1 MLQHSLLTAPDDV
14 FLQTAQDARARFNS
28 DGLSSTVINEVR
40 QIIWSY
46 HAASRRS
53 FPWREYISPY
63 HVVVSEVMLQQTQTY
78 RVEQKFVAFVERFPT
93 FESLANAP
101 FDEVLRYWKGLGY
114 NRRAQNLQRIAQ
126 AIHTEHC
133 DIVPNNPELLQKLPG
148 LGAATA
154 SSICTFIHNTPTAF
168 LETNVRTV
176 LIYFF
181 FDASRP
187 VHDKELLPIA
197 EKLLDRTQPRE
208 WYYALMDVGVLLKK
222 RVGNLTRLSNAYTKQ
237 SRFEGSRRQIRGKI
251 LELLLASP
259 ARSMQELESL
269 VNDKQ
274 ARTAE
279 VIEELLREK
288 FLVLKNNVLYLKK

>member
-1 MLQHSLLTAPDDV
+1 MLQHSLHSSSDDA
-14 FLQTAQDARARFNS
+14 FLETAQEARARFS
-28 DGLSSTVINEVR
+28 SEGLSSTVINEVR

-53 FPWREYISPY
+53 FPWREHITPY
-63 HVVVSEVMLQQTQTY
+63 RVIVSEVMLQQTQTY
-78 RVEQKFVAFVERFPT
+78 RVEPKFVAFIERFPT

-126 AIHTEHC
+126 TIRTEHGNS
-133 DIVPNNPELLQKLPG
+133 VPNNPELLQKLPG

-154 SSICTFIHNTPTAF
+154 SSICTFINNTPTVF

-197 EKLLDRTQPRE
+197 EKLLDHTQPRE

-259 ARSMQELESL
+259 TRSIQELEEL
-269 VNDKQ
+269 VADKQ
-274 ARTAE
+274 KRTAH
-279 VIEELLREK
+279 VIEELLQEQ
-288 FLVLKNNVLYLKK
+288 FLILKENILYLKK